1 MLTGMTQ
8 AAFLYDVGMTS
19 EKVKLLDSRA
29 QPYFGYYFIFDG
41 GVSLCTWVRV
51 LLEAGGNRVPWSC
64 SYKQLQML

>member
-41 GVSLCTWVRV
+41 GGQFVYMG
-51 LLEAGGNRVPWSC
+51 AGASGGWR
-64 SYKQLQML
+64 Q